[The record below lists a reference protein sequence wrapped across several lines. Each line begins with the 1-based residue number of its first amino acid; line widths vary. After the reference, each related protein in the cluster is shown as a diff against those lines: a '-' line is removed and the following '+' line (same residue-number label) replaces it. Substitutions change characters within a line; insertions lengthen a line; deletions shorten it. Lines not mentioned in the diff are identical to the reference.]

1 MKFLY
6 TRYFQ
11 AWNINGL
18 PKDAFSVDNA
28 VTIQNSSRW
37 PLMIDPQNQA
47 NRWIKNSYVSLNL
60 KVVKLTDNDFMRQ
73 LDNCIQLGLPLLI
86 ENVGEDLDPSLEP
99 ILLKQVF
106 KQGGVEM
113 IRLGDKIIEFSKD
126 FKLFITTKLR
136 NPHYLPEISTK
147 VNLLNFMITSEGL
160 QDQLLGIVVAK
171 ERPEL
176 EEERQA
182 LIITQAENQRL
193 LKEAEDKILFTL
205 SSSEGNILE
214 DEAAIVTLDESKLIS
229 DEISKKQKIAEETAK
244 KIEASRQDYKPIAE
258 YSAILFFCLNDLPN
272 IDPSKNQS
280 TSFAYTH
287 SSLLLLVYQYSLQWF
302 INLYMN
308 SINDR

>member
-1 MKFLY
+1 
-6 TRYFQ
+6 
-11 AWNINGL
+11 
-18 PKDAFSVDNA
+18 
-28 VTIQNSSRW
+28 
-37 PLMIDPQNQA
+37 MIDPQNQA
-47 NRWIKNSYVSLNL
+47 NRWIKNSYAQLNL

-113 IRLGDKIIEFSKD
+113 IRLGDKIIEYSKD

-147 VNLLNFMITSEGL
+147 VTLLNFMITSEGL

-214 DEAAIVTLDESKLIS
+214 DEAAIETLDSSKLIS
-229 DEISKKQKIAEETAK
+229 DEISKKQKVAEETAK

-272 IDPSKNQS
+272 IDPSK
-280 TSFAYTH
+280 H
-287 SSLLLLVYQYSLQWF
+287 
-302 INLYMN
+302 
-308 SINDR
+308 